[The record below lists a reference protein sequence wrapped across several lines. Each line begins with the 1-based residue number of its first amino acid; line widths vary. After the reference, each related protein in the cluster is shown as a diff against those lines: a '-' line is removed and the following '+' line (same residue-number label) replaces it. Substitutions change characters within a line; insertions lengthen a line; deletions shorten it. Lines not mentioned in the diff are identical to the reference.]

1 VIFSGVTPESSLGRR
16 RSKRLLLSR
25 SAFVHRA
32 MFRMRITLVLTVAV
46 FASAQTPGGYS
57 VRPAIGSGS
66 RGDGGS
72 AISAVLDGPS
82 GLAQDAAGNVYVSES
97 NAGVIRIVR
106 PAGHQFLIERY
117 AGSGNLADGAEG
129 QAALATDLLSP
140 TALAIDPDGS
150 LIFADAGACRIRKV
164 LGSGTIKNLVGT
176 GRCSGAST
184 AGPGGSTTSGA
195 APPLQT
201 DIGAVGGMVFDSL
214 GRLNFTDTTS
224 NLVRRVDTDG
234 LVRSI
239 AGNGTA
245 GFSGDGST
253 AVVAALRSPQG
264 IAIDNAGNVYIADSS
279 NCRIR
284 RVGTDGNINT
294 VAGNSTCATAST
306 SWNAVSLGRLNGLAF
321 DSSTNSLLIAAAGQ
335 KRVIR
340 LTLTTPALTTFVG
353 NGTTGAVESATRL
366 QYPIDEP
373 TAVLISGT
381 RVLITDNTAFRVL
394 QVQNDLVTAFAG
406 SWPQLTTYPS
416 AYFARLLRPSGL
428 CTRQDGSLLVMDAG
442 AERIFSFTDPDQL
455 TTFAGVLYPTGYSGG
470 DGGPAIAAQVNQPRR
485 FACAS
490 NGNVYFTHGRKIRV
504 INSQGIIQT
513 VLSSVQVTGT
523 SSGVTFSTSLNDPTG
538 IVIDGQGR
546 LVFSEASLN
555 RVIRYDLTTKVGT
568 LIAGTGVAGFTGD
581 GAAAIDAEL
590 SSPGDL
596 AFDSQGNLLIADRA
610 NGRIRSVSP
619 SGIIN
624 TIAGSSR
631 GFSYIDISGQP
642 ATSIGLGTIEGMT
655 IDASDRIYLTETPRL
670 SVIQTDGRIYVVAG
684 LVSQSDSG
692 VNTYLNGPMNGCD
705 GVAVDGSGQVYLS
718 LAQAGQVMRVLPGG
732 NLGPVPFIR
741 QVSVY
746 DATSLD
752 ARPALFHGISQ
763 GSSIEIYGANL
774 ASGTSQ
780 GSASVLHGGQMPT
793 LVAGTTVSIGGQAA
807 FISYVSPGQINAQVP
822 ATAPLG
828 NQAITV
834 TTAAGTSQSYSITIQ
849 ARHRRLVTPAAF
861 SPATHQSNVFVSR
874 AVPKSQMAFTGTQE

>member
-1 VIFSGVTPESSLGRR
+1 
-16 RSKRLLLSR
+16 
-25 SAFVHRA
+25 
-32 MFRMRITLVLTVAV
+32 MRITLVLTAAV
-46 FASAQTPGGYS
+46 VASAQSPGGYS
-57 VRPAIGSGS
+57 VRPLIGSGS

-72 AISAVLDGPS
+72 ATSAVLDGPY
-82 GLAQDAAGNVYVSES
+82 GLAQDAAGNIYISES
-97 NAGVIRIVR
+97 NSGVIRVVR
-106 PAGHQFLIERY
+106 PTRRQFLIERY
-117 AGSGNLADGAEG
+117 AGSGILADGVEG

-140 TALAIDPDGS
+140 TALVMDPDGS
-150 LIFADAGACRIRKV
+150 LVFADAGACRIRKV
-164 LGSGTIKNLVGT
+164 LGNGTIQDLVGT

-184 AGPGGSTTSGA
+184 AGPGGTTTSGA

-214 GRLNFTDTTS
+214 GRLNFTDATS

-234 LVRSI
+234 QVRSI
-239 AGNGTA
+239 AGTGTA

-253 AVVAALRSPQG
+253 AVVATLRSPQG

-284 RVGTDGNINT
+284 RVDAAGNINT
-294 VAGNSTCATAST
+294 VAGNGTCATASA
-306 SWNAVSLGRLNGLAF
+306 SWNGISLGRLNGLAF

-340 LTLTTPALTTFVG
+340 LALTTPALTTFVG
-353 NGTTGAVESATRL
+353 NGTTGAVETAARL

-373 TAVLISGT
+373 TAMLISGT

-416 AYFARLLRPSGL
+416 ASFAHLLRPSGL
-428 CTRQDGSLLVMDAG
+428 CVRQDGSTLVMDAG

-455 TTFAGVLYPTGYSGG
+455 TAFAGVLYPTGYSGG

-490 NGNVYFTHGRKIRV
+490 NGDVYFTHGRKIRM

-513 VLSSVQVTGT
+513 VLSSVQVTGLSDGT
-523 SSGVTFSTSLNDPTG
+523 TFSTSLNDPTG
-538 IVIDGQGR
+538 IAIDGQGR

-555 RVIRYDLTTKVGT
+555 RVIRYDPATRIGT
-568 LIAGTGVAGFTGD
+568 LIAGTGVAGFSGD
-581 GAAAIDAEL
+581 GAAAIDAQVN
-590 SSPGDL
+590 SPGDL
-596 AFDSQGNLLIADRA
+596 AFDSNGDLLIADRA

-631 GFSYIDISGQP
+631 GFSNADISGQS
-642 ATSIGLGTIEGMT
+642 ATSIGLGSIEGMT

-670 SVIQTDGRIYVVAG
+670 SVIQPDGRIYVVAG
-684 LVSQSDSG
+684 LVSQSDDG
-692 VNTYLNGPMNGCD
+692 VSTYLNGPMNGCD
-705 GVAVDGSGQVYLS
+705 GVAVDGSGRVYLS
-718 LAQAGQVMRVLPGG
+718 LAQTGQVMLVLPDGDP
-732 NLGPVPFIR
+732 GPVPFIR
-741 QVSVY
+741 QVGAYS
-746 DATSLD
+746 ATSFGS
-752 ARPALFHGISQ
+752 RSTLFQTIVQ
-763 GSSIEIYGANL
+763 GSWIKINGANL
-774 ASGTSQ
+774 ASAISQ
-780 GSASVLHGGQMPT
+780 GST
-793 LVAGTTVSIGGQAA
+793 LVTGTTVSIGGQSA

-822 ATAPLG
+822 PNAPPG
-828 NQAITV
+828 NQEITV
-834 TTAAGTSQSYSITIQ
+834 TTAAGTSQPYAITIE
-849 ARHRRLVTPAAF
+849 ARRVRFTPAAF
-861 SPATHQSNVFVSR
+861 SPAPQTV
-874 AVPKSQMAFTGTQE
+874 TGIAYVH

>member
-1 VIFSGVTPESSLGRR
+1 
-16 RSKRLLLSR
+16 
-25 SAFVHRA
+25 
-32 MFRMRITLVLTVAV
+32 MRITLVLVLTAAV
-46 FASAQTPGGYS
+46 VASAQSPEGYS
-57 VRPAIGSGS
+57 VRPLLGSGS

-72 AISAVLDGPS
+72 ATSAVLDGPS
-82 GLAQDAAGNVYVSES
+82 GLAQDAAGNVYISES
-97 NAGVIRIVR
+97 NAGVIRVVR
-106 PAGHQFLIERY
+106 PNRHQFVIERY
-117 AGSGNLADGAEG
+117 AGSGILADGVEG

-140 TALAIDPDGS
+140 TALVIDPDGS
-150 LIFADAGACRIRKV
+150 LVFADAGACRIRKV
-164 LGSGTIKNLVGT
+164 LGDGTIQNLVGT

-184 AGPGGSTTSGA
+184 AGPGGATTSGA

-239 AGNGTA
+239 AGTGTA

-253 AVVAALRSPQG
+253 ATVATLRSPQG

-284 RVGTDGNINT
+284 RVDTAGNINT
-294 VAGNSTCATAST
+294 VAGNSICASPSA
-306 SWNAVSLGRLNGLAF
+306 SWNGISLGRLNGLAF

-340 LTLTTPALTTFVG
+340 LALTTPALNTFVG
-353 NGTTGAVESATRL
+353 TGTTGAIESATRL

-381 RVLITDNTAFRVL
+381 RVLIADNTAFRVL

-428 CTRQDGSLLVMDAG
+428 CARQDGSLLVMDAG

-490 NGNVYFTHGRKIRV
+490 NGDVYFTHGRKIRM

-513 VLSSVQVTGT
+513 VLSSVQVTGLSDGT
-523 SSGVTFSTSLNDPTG
+523 TFSTSLNDPTG
-538 IVIDGQGR
+538 IAIDGQGR

-555 RVIRYDLTTKVGT
+555 RVIRYDLATRVGT
-568 LIAGTGVAGFTGD
+568 LIAGTGVAGFSGD
-581 GAAAIDAEL
+581 GAAAIDAQL

-596 AFDSQGNLLIADRA
+596 AFDSKGNLLIADRA

-619 SGIIN
+619 GGIIN

-631 GFSYIDISGQP
+631 GFSYTDISGQS
-642 ATSIGLGTIEGMT
+642 ATSIGLGTIGGMT
-655 IDASDRIYLTETPRL
+655 IDASDRIYITETPRL
-670 SVIQTDGRIYVVAG
+670 SVIQPDGRIYVVAG
-684 LVSQSDSG
+684 LVSQSDDG

-705 GVAVDGSGQVYLS
+705 GVAVDGNGRVYLS
-718 LAQAGQVMRVLPGG
+718 LAQAGQVMLVLPDGDP
-732 NLGPVPFIR
+732 GPVPFIR
-741 QVSVY
+741 QVGAY
-746 DATSLD
+746 NATSFG
-752 ARPALFHGISQ
+752 ARSPIFQGIFQ
-763 GSSIEIYGANL
+763 GSLIKIYGTNL
-774 ASGTSQ
+774 ANGVSQ
-780 GSASVLHGGQMPT
+780 GSASDLNG
-793 LVAGTTVSIGGQAA
+793 GTTVSIGGQSA

-822 ATAPLG
+822 PNAPPG
-828 NQAITV
+828 NQEITV
-834 TTAAGTSQSYSITIQ
+834 TTAAGTSQSYSITIE
-849 ARHRRLVTPAAF
+849 ARHGRLFTPAAF
-861 SPATHQSNVFVSR
+861 SPATVGLHQSNVFVPS
-874 AVPKSQMAFTGTQE
+874 AVPESQTAFTGTQE